1 MLRKVK
7 KLWAILK
14 YFFTDEDN
22 LLLHLLEMKAYETL
36 DDCFTMEVGITE
48 EIEDLIFHIQSY
60 YEIPDSVAAT
70 SYPDLLGM
78 NIEEVL
84 KKLECGK
91 TNANIKETLR
101 LADFLGDVEKQR
113 AVERDMIFEHAKA
126 LTFDF
131 KL

>member
-22 LLLHLLEMKAYETL
+22 LFLHLMEMKAYEAMQDCAAL
-36 DDCFTMEVGITE
+36 DVGTTE
-48 EIEDLIFHIQSY
+48 ELEDLVFHIRSY
-60 YEIPDSVAAT
+60 YDIPENIAAT
-70 SYPDLLGM
+70 KYSSIQATSDIPKMMKDFSLGKLGTEDLM
-78 NIEEVL
+78 
-84 KKLECGK
+84 
-91 TNANIKETLR
+91 R
-101 LADFLGDVEKQR
+101 YADFIGDVEKQR

>member
-22 LLLHLLEMKAYETL
+22 LFLHLMEMKAYEAMQDCAAL
-36 DDCFTMEVGITE
+36 DVGTTE
-48 EIEDLIFHIQSY
+48 ELEDLVFHIRSYYDIPENIAATKYSSVQDISDVPKMMKDFTSGKLDTEDLIRY
-60 YEIPDSVAAT
+60 
-70 SYPDLLGM
+70 
-78 NIEEVL
+78 
-84 KKLECGK
+84 
-91 TNANIKETLR
+91 
-101 LADFLGDVEKQR
+101 ADFIGDVEKQR

>member
-22 LLLHLLEMKAYETL
+22 LFLHLMEMKAYEAMQDCAVL
-36 DDCFTMEVGITE
+36 DVGTTE
-48 EIEDLIFHIQSY
+48 ELEDLVFHIRSYYDIPENIAATKYSSMQDIFDVPKMMKDFTSGKLDTEDLIRY
-60 YEIPDSVAAT
+60 
-70 SYPDLLGM
+70 
-78 NIEEVL
+78 
-84 KKLECGK
+84 
-91 TNANIKETLR
+91 
-101 LADFLGDVEKQR
+101 ADFIGDVEKQR